1 MASMTTVRAFGDTVV
16 GWAEHAAFVI
26 VGFVFMVVG
35 LGLGVTIMMLPVGL
49 VIGLLGLAMFV
60 GGLTVHMD
68 DKN

>member
-1 MASMTTVRAFGDTVV
+1 MASMTAIRTLGDIVV
-16 GWAEHAAFVI
+16 GWAEHIAFVV

-60 GGLTVHMD
+60 GGLTARI
-68 DKN
+68 DKD